1 MPGTSRGCDLSRAE
15 TATGTTV
22 RRISDP
28 RRRGN
33 RTSTHWRRSL
43 APWVCCGLLRPLRD
57 AARKAV
63 DVPIVKIDD
72 AMAEY
77 VAARASRIGVLAT
90 VPTTL
95 GPTADLIRAHATG
108 LGRDV
113 CSVVR

>member
-1 MPGTSRGCDLSRAE
+1 
-15 TATGTTV
+15 
-22 RRISDP
+22 
-28 RRRGN
+28 
-33 RTSTHWRRSL
+33 
-43 APWVCCGLLRPLRD
+43 VCCGLLRPLRD